1 MYLNDFSMTSLITLI
16 LVGYFLQAIAYYKFF
31 IKCGQPGWIGF
42 IPVYNYYMH
51 IQIVGRPKWWILLLF
66 VPVAN
71 FFVILTIHLDLL
83 KSFQKYIFF

>member
-42 IPVYNYYMH
+42 IPVYNYYIH

-83 KSFQKYIFF
+83 KSFKNILT